1 MQKNKI
7 RVGIIGCGMIFDR
20 HIEAINSNSDHFV
33 LVSIC
38 DIDKKKVEI
47 RAREHGIPG
56 FENYREMLQ
65 AMKGKMDMVSICTPN
80 SFHFL
85 QAEASLNFGYDVLI
99 EKPVDF
105 ESKRV
110 KKLVA
115 LAEENS
121 KKAYCVLQVRY
132 NPTVKLLK
140 IAIDQ
145 GMVGDIRSVSLVQRW
160 QRPSTY
166 FDSWRADIDIGGR
179 TLYEVGIHYLDII
192 QFIFGLPSALSS
204 ATFNNKHRHVKFE
217 DTIFSILKF
226 NDGFSGSV
234 EVTIAA
240 EPCNLECSLSVMGSE
255 GYIKVGGRAL
265 DLVEKTLFSNRI
277 LEEKWNNLA
286 SESGES
292 LEPNSYGTHSGSC
305 PNHPTLYREI
315 GMGTGIELSEAI
327 NSIKF
332 IESIYESETKQ

>member
-20 HIEAINSNSDHFV
+20 HVEAINANSEYFE

-38 DIDKKKVEI
+38 DIDKNKVEI
-47 RAREHGIPG
+47 RAREYGIPG
-56 FENYREMLQ
+56 FDNYRNMLSD
-65 AMKGKMDMVSICTPN
+65 MKGKMDMVSICTPN
-80 SFHFL
+80 SYHFS
-85 QAEASLNFGYDVLI
+85 QAEDSLNSGYDVLI

-105 ESKRV
+105 ESDRV
-110 KKLVA
+110 ERLVK
-115 LAEENS
+115 LAEDNS
-121 KKAYCVLQVRY
+121 KNAYCVLQVRY

-140 IAIDQ
+140 TAVDQ
-145 GMVGDIRSVSLVQRW
+145 GMVGDIRSVSLIQRW

-204 ATFNNKHRHVKFE
+204 ATFNNKHKHVKFE
-217 DTIFSILKF
+217 DTIISILKF

-255 GYIKVGGRAL
+255 GYIKIGGKAL

-277 LEEKWNNLA
+277 LEEKWNNLV
-286 SESGES
+286 SESGKS
-292 LEPNSYGTHSGSC
+292 LEPNSYGTHAGSC
-305 PNHPTLYREI
+305 PNHPTLYGEI
-315 GMGTGIELSEAI
+315 GMGTGIKLSEAI

-332 IESIYESETKQ
+332 IESIYENETK